1 MTDFIHSQRERVLE
15 TENTAQMALLDILDK
30 SLPNID
36 DLVIDIPLSGDLDF
50 DVLKKCDFKNIT
62 GLVFSNGGQ
71 ITSLRG
77 IPEGI
82 TRVECPR
89 NLLIEL
95 ELPTTIEI
103 LDIQENAIE
112 NLDFSRLRNLKRVN
126 LSFNRFHTLENLPPL
141 LEMIVCDN
149 NQIRRI
155 DLAGLDNLTTLH
167 CSNNGLLA
175 IENMPDNVSDFVM
188 ENNPLVNIDRRR
200 MAEALNVY
208 DNERDSEKEESGEKK
223 IEYLEALGEYFK
235 MKTKYEEKSREMKRD
250 IYEKNESKRAAKK
263 IIAKLKVPCVNCR
276 RPVGTVFSIKDRH
289 YLARCGDTNENTRC
303 MDIDI
308 FAGEY
313 NNIRFSAG
321 LFTEILEIN
330 RENIIRLKL
339 DTLFQY
345 ITEDHS
351 LKEFKR
357 EMEEYTE
364 NAILQKEIMAKYEE
378 LFFSESRKE
387 KIEESMARIF
397 AIEEDMREQYL
408 EYKQSGN
415 TRILQ
420 TVMDIYKRDY
430 LKEIGNLRNIK
441 YDVLE
446 MEPDENENEYHLVQK
461 VAGLTRLDF
470 TFGEEPSVIKYM
482 KKANVKEVRKK

>member
-1 MTDFIHSQRERVLE
+1 
-15 TENTAQMALLDILDK
+15 
-30 SLPNID
+30 
-36 DLVIDIPLSGDLDF
+36 
-50 DVLKKCDFKNIT
+50 
-62 GLVFSNGGQ
+62 
-71 ITSLRG
+71 
-77 IPEGI
+77 
-82 TRVECPR
+82 
-89 NLLIEL
+89 
-95 ELPTTIEI
+95 
-103 LDIQENAIE
+103 
-112 NLDFSRLRNLKRVN
+112 
-126 LSFNRFHTLENLPPL
+126 
-141 LEMIVCDN
+141 MIVCDN

-188 ENNPLVNIDRRR
+188 ENNPMVNIERLRR
-200 MAEALNVY
+200 AEELDVY
-208 DNERDSEKEESGEKK
+208 DKGEKKESGDKK

-235 MKTKYEEKSREMKRD
+235 MKTKYEEKSRIMKRN

-263 IIAKLKVPCVNCR
+263 IIAKLKVPCVNCM

-289 YLARCGDTNENTRC
+289 YLAKCGDPNENTQC
-303 MDIDI
+303 MNIDI

-313 NNIRFSAG
+313 NNIRNSVE
-321 LFTEILEIN
+321 LFNDILEIN

-345 ITEDHS
+345 ITESHS
-351 LKEFKR
+351 IKEFKR
-357 EMEEYTE
+357 EMEDYTE
-364 NAILQKEIMAKYEE
+364 NAVLQKEIITKYEE

-387 KIEESMARIF
+387 KKEECMAKIF

-408 EYKQSGN
+408 EYKQTGN

-430 LKEIGNLRNIK
+430 LTEIGNLRNIK

-446 MEPDENENEYHLVQK
+446 MEFDENETKYHLVQK
-461 VAGLTRLDF
+461 IAGLSRLDF

-482 KKANVKEVRKK
+482 KKSNMKLPRKK